1 MPNNSIPVCPVCSM
15 ENTYSDSDTETLIK
29 DLKIKGSSLVIK
41 GSTKIKNIPL
51 VDADHD
57 IHCKV
62 NGQNM
67 LLKSEFMKRV

>member
-1 MPNNSIPVCPVCSM
+1 MPNNSTPARPVCDM
-15 ENTYSDSDTETLIK
+15 GNTHSDSDAVTLII
-29 DLKIKGSSLVIK
+29 DLKIKGFSSVIK
-41 GSTKIKNIPL
+41 GDTKIKNKRL
-51 VDADHD
+51 VDGDHD

>member
-29 DLKIKGSSLVIK
+29 DLKINGFSSVIK
-41 GSTKIKNIPL
+41 GDTKIKNKRL
-51 VDADHD
+51 VDGDHD

-62 NGQNM
+62 NGQNI